1 MLTYS
6 CLDCRQGSEDP
17 SRHQQVAVGRL
28 VRGRMSSVKKGTPRS
43 KARQKKQA
51 DKERCKRRREARS
64 AAAAAASQMASEQV
78 SFVPAPHARGLRCRI
93 ERK

>member
-1 MLTYS
+1 M
-6 CLDCRQGSEDP
+6 RQ
-17 SRHQQVAVGRL
+17 QQVAVGGL
-28 VRGRMSSVKKGTPRS
+28 TRGRMSSIKKPKPHS
-43 KARQKKQA
+43 KERQRKQA
-51 DKERCKRRREARS
+51 DKERSRRRREARA